1 MMGRRPYERVEEK
14 FEMLVL
20 VEMGDMELVL
30 LKTDGYAIWL
40 CSGRQCVA
48 SCPSACAVDFEGKQA
63 SLWCAAHPRRGVEII
78 ITPNYSKY
86 HSERGSSECCLECFV
101 SFIFFWFTSSVSRMQ
116 LYRFKT
122 TQRPSKKQERHYLSL
137 LLLSLLSL

>member
-20 VEMGDMELVL
+20 VEIGDVKLVL

-40 CSGRQCVA
+40 CPGRRCVA

-63 SLWCAAHPRRGVEII
+63 PLWYAAHPRRGVEII
-78 ITPNYSKY
+78 IMPNYSKY

-101 SFIFFWFTSSVSRMQ
+101 SFI
-116 LYRFKT
+116 
-122 TQRPSKKQERHYLSL
+122 SL
-137 LLLSLLSL
+137 LFFYFISFTNAIIPVQDYAATQ